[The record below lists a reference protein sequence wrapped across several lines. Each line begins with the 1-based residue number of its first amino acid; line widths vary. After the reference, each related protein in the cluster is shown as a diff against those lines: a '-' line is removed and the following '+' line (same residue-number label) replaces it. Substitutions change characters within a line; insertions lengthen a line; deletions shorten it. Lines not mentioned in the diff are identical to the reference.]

1 MRITTSWTTFTTR
14 GRGGGRD
21 DSPVSGRRVYN
32 SVQIS
37 RTLAYELVWPY
48 PMLSVMVRCSLALT
62 LRSVSFARTD
72 SISSSLCD
80 VMSVLLA
87 RCIAAKSMSLSSNHC
102 RSYSKPR
109 APCVSGPPPLPPSP
123 PPPRVLPTSQAR
135 SAPRTVTIPLG
146 APLKISTVAKTK
158 KQPFPLLTPSPGC
171 QHGPS
176 GLSQQSSV

>member
-109 APCVSGPPPLPPSP
+109 APCVSGSPPLPP
-123 PPPRVLPTSQAR
+123 PPPRAPDITGTLRSAHGDDSTGSPAQNFDRCKNKKTTIPTLNSITRLSAR
-135 SAPRTVTIPLG
+135 SLRLVTAIFC
-146 APLKISTVAKTK
+146 VE
-158 KQPFPLLTPSPGC
+158 
-171 QHGPS
+171 
-176 GLSQQSSV
+176 